1 MESFLPQAVD
11 CPLTRVISKQL
22 LAVCEISQTHGRTV
36 FGYRVKE
43 PVG

>member
-1 MESFLPQAVD
+1 MESFLPLAAEY
-11 CPLTRVISKQL
+11 PLTRVICKQL
-22 LAVCEISQTHGRTV
+22 LAVYEISQTHDRTV